1 MTPRQIP
8 TVIGGAALFVAAVAV
23 GALVVVSLSPDERR
37 PVSDAQQG
45 LLIEGM
51 TASKPFNASPAAI
64 VAGQALSDARPDAQ
78 ALSPGSGAP
87 PIDSPAGTRP
97 EAMPRTRSSSHQ
109 ANVSVNGS
117 TGEFTKPDPL
127 QARRPDPKPPSRP
140 PIPSPQAA
148 PPGQAAPLPIQ
159 PHPDGML
166 TAIEIRRMRMS
177 LRLTREQEPYWPPVE
192 QALMEISV
200 QQAAMLR
207 AGQDPKDA
215 IGIGAGMRVY
225 SAARPLLDQLRE
237 DQKALVR
244 ARARAMGFGSIAG
257 SI

>member
-64 VAGQALSDARPDAQ
+64 VAGHALPDAQ
-78 ALSPGSGAP
+78 ALSPGPGAS
-87 PIDSPAGTRP
+87 PIDSPAETRP
-97 EAMPRTRSSSHQ
+97 EAMPRPRSSSHQ

-127 QARRPDPKPPSRP
+127 QARRPDSKQPYRPS
-140 PIPSPQAA
+140 IPSPQAA
-148 PPGQAAPLPIQ
+148 PSGQAAPPPVQ

-192 QALMEISV
+192 QALMEISA

-215 IGIGAGMRVY
+215 IGIAAGMRVY